1 MLDLLRLALRQRRND
16 APVWLF
22 GENLGATANNNSFY
36 MWRHVVNRHADS
48 VAPYL
53 VLAKTAANRAAV
65 AGFSRLEREHV
76 VWRNSPS
83 HAWLYLRAEFS
94 FVSLSFRDVLPDCI
108 KILWFT
114 KSFNPQQRCSLVYLD
129 HGTLGIKA
137 LGYGPGY
144 ASGTMLRFVDYNP
157 GSGSFLTEV
166 NELRPYQLLYGVYP
180 PRYQELL
187 DKAKSAPHGG
197 GRRILWFLTWRE
209 YMGRNIFSYK
219 FFSKI
224 RKVLESPELR
234 EWLDVS
240 DATLTICLHQL
251 CNTKCFQYLEEV
263 EAACTQRM
271 KIVFASQIDVMDE
284 IAASD
289 VLVTDYSSLGF
300 DFTFLR
306 KPVLLYA
313 QDLEIYR
320 RGRKFYCTTEEFEEA
335 AIQDPQEFVRRL
347 TTGDYPSVN
356 PFFASRMELPD
367 EAAYAKVVSG
377 EYIERLYE
385 HFWKLQNETYA
396 FLGYD
401 FSGVGGTVFATKALA
416 EGLLEAGKRVVLCP
430 LKNGGIGSYPPG
442 TVNRP
447 MIDYKHFSRRD
458 KLSCK
463 LHSCEKNYSYLK
475 YDRDM
480 PKLRPYCGWALV
492 RLLRRIRAKAVV
504 STRETMHFFLDD
516 ATSPW
521 IKEKFYYFHC
531 HAGLVDELFPGT
543 IERLKERSLETA
555 LFVTDKNRLMLDEK
569 FGYHHHRRALVTG
582 NALDSS
588 RMIAEDQIQV
598 VPERETGYVVATLLR
613 LSEERWGDIERA
625 LDFARYLKAKGQTKI
640 RINVFGK
647 GSEVLKLQYL
657 LVDEELDGIMA
668 YRGETRNIVKTYC
681 DHDAMVDFS
690 QFQSFGMG
698 YIEAVFNGRMP
709 FCRHNE
715 GSDEVLRDLPQC
727 FFDSDEELERKIL
740 ALPEVTLD
748 ELRRNYETLAQ
759 RYSRAAVAR
768 NLT

>member
-1 MLDLLRLALRQRRND
+1 MLDLLRLVLRLRRNN
-16 APVWLF
+16 APIWLF
-22 GENLGATANNNSFY
+22 GENLGNTANNNSFY
-36 MWRHVVNRHADS
+36 MWRHVVNRHAGAVS
-48 VAPYL
+48 PFL
-53 VLAKTAANRAAV
+53 ILEKTAANRGLV
-65 AGFSRLEREHV
+65 AGFSRLERGYV

-83 HAWLYLRAEFS
+83 HAWLYLKAEFS
-94 FVSLSFRDVLPDCI
+94 FVSLSFRDVLPDCV
-108 KILWFT
+108 KLWGFP
-114 KSFNPQQRCSLVYLD
+114 KSFKPQQRCSLVYLD

-144 ASGTMLRFVDYNP
+144 ASGTLLRFVDYNP
-157 GSGSFLTEV
+157 RSANFLQEV
-166 NELRPYQLLYGVYP
+166 NRLRPYQVLYGVYP
-180 PRYQELL
+180 PRYQELVG
-187 DKAKSAPHGG
+187 KANVSAQGT
-197 GRRILWFLTWRE
+197 GRRVLWFLTWRE
-209 YMGRNIFSYK
+209 YMGKNIFSYK

-234 EWLDVS
+234 EWLERS
-240 DATLTICLHQL
+240 DTTLTICLHQL
-251 CNTKCFQYLEEV
+251 CNTKCFQYLGDV
-263 EAACTQRM
+263 EAACTPRM

-313 QDLEIYR
+313 QDLEIYS
-320 RGRKFYCTTEEFEEA
+320 RGRKFYCTMEEFEAA
-335 AIQDPQEFVRRL
+335 AIQEPQEFIRRL
-347 TTGDYPSVN
+347 TSGDYPRLN
-356 PFFASRMELPD
+356 PFFADRMEVPD
-367 EAAYAKVVSG
+367 KAVYEKVASG

-430 LKNGGIGSYPPG
+430 LKNGGDGSYPPG

-447 MIDYKHFSRRD
+447 MIDYKHFSRKDR
-458 KLSCK
+458 LACK
-463 LHSCEKNYSYLK
+463 MHNQAGNYSYLK

-480 PKLRPYCGWALV
+480 PNIRPYCGWALSHLM
-492 RLLRRIRAKAVV
+492 RTIQAKAVV

-531 HAGLVDELFPGT
+531 HAGLVDEMFPGT
-543 IERLKERSLETA
+543 IERLKARTLETA
-555 LFVTDKNRLMLDEK
+555 LFVTDRNRLLLDEK
-569 FGYHHHRRALVTG
+569 FGYHHHKRALVTG

-588 RMIAEDQIQV
+588 RMITEDQIEA
-598 VPERETGYVVATLLR
+598 VPEREDGYVVATLLR
-613 LSEERWGDIERA
+613 IGEERWGDIERA
-625 LDFARYLKAKGQTKI
+625 LQFARYLKAKGQTRIK
-640 RINVFGK
+640 INVFGR
-647 GSEVLKLQYL
+647 GDQVLRLQYL
-657 LVDEELDGIMA
+657 LVDEELDSVMA
-668 YRGETRNIVKTYC
+668 YRGETRDIVKTYRA
-681 DHDAMVDFS
+681 HDAMVDFS

-715 GSDEVLRDLPQC
+715 GSDEVLRDIPKS
-727 FFDSDEELERKIL
+727 FFETDEELEEKIL
-740 ALPEVTLD
+740 NLPSITVD
-748 ELRRNYETLAQ
+748 ELKSNYELLSR
-759 RYSRAAVAR
+759 RYSRGAVAGC
-768 NLT
+768 LM